1 MRHRNAGFK
10 LGRNTSHRRALLRN
24 LVTSVIVEDRVE
36 TTVAKAKA
44 VRPHVE
50 KMITLGK
57 KGDVHSRRQALS
69 FLMTDK
75 AVERLFDTV
84 APRYGDR
91 QGGYLRIVRT
101 GFQKGDGAEKAFIE
115 LLGAEK
121 QLDEKRQKR
130 DDVKA
135 KKRAELEKQLEDK
148 QEGRRQGR
156 RRSRVSVF
164 VAFHRLSWIARAHPH
179 RGMRPSCFCFNL
191 ATVSAMTRSSY
202 GDQKSSFAHPL
213 SAACSL
219 PQLTHP
225 FRPLRPRLPRHIRHK
240 TSSSS

>member
-10 LGRNTSHRRALLRN
+10 LGRNTSHRNALLRN
-24 LVTSVIVEDRVE
+24 LVTSVIIEDRVE

-57 KGDVHSRRQALS
+57 KGDVHARRQALS
-69 FLMTDK
+69 FLRTDD
-75 AVERLFDTV
+75 AVTRLFDTV

-115 LLGAEK
+115 LLGAEQ

-130 DDVKA
+130 AEVKA
-135 KKRAELEKQLEDK
+135 EKRKKLEAALEEQNKQAEEEKGGE
-148 QEGRRQGR
+148 E
-156 RRSRVSVF
+156 
-164 VAFHRLSWIARAHPH
+164 
-179 RGMRPSCFCFNL
+179 
-191 ATVSAMTRSSY
+191 
-202 GDQKSSFAHPL
+202 
-213 SAACSL
+213 AA
-219 PQLTHP
+219 
-225 FRPLRPRLPRHIRHK
+225 
-240 TSSSS
+240 

>member
-24 LVTSVIVEDRVE
+24 LATSVIVEDRVE

-57 KGDVHSRRQALS
+57 KGDLHARRQALS
-69 FLMTDK
+69 FLQTDQ
-75 AVERLFDTV
+75 AVKRLFDTV

-101 GFQKGDGAEKAFIE
+101 GFQRGDGAETAFIE

-121 QLDEKRQKR
+121 QLEVKRQKR
-130 DDVKA
+130 AEVKA
-135 KKRAELEKQLEDK
+135 KKRAELEKQLKESEG
-148 QEGRRQGR
+148 QEEKGGEE
-156 RRSRVSVF
+156 
-164 VAFHRLSWIARAHPH
+164 
-179 RGMRPSCFCFNL
+179 
-191 ATVSAMTRSSY
+191 
-202 GDQKSSFAHPL
+202 
-213 SAACSL
+213 AA
-219 PQLTHP
+219 
-225 FRPLRPRLPRHIRHK
+225 
-240 TSSSS
+240 